1 MLGNSNMRTLV
12 PISKVTNEQARADI
26 AIRVFVTWLIVLYG

>member
-12 PISKVTNEQARADI
+12 PMSSVTREKANAVM
-26 AIRVFVTWLIVLYG
+26 AIRVFVTWLIVLCG